1 MVGGTPIFE
10 GRVSLAEAFSW
21 KFASRNPHTFPQVQ
35 EDAIGARIS

>member
-21 KFASRNPHTFPQVQ
+21 KFASRNPHTFPEYRKTQ
-35 EDAIGARIS
+35 